1 MSASSSSNTG
11 TDTFVKL
18 AITPDTGLDFTL
30 DTMEATEELG
40 RPFTITLDVSSDK
53 PKGDLHAIL
62 GSSATVTLTYPN
74 KPDRHFNGIVS
85 RANYRGLTG
94 GGYRYQLE
102 LRPWIWLLSHKQDCR
117 IFSSKSPWTIM
128 TELFR
133 DGGFTD
139 FADKRQNSAGDTVLD
154 YCVQYRE
161 TTLDFVTRLMEQY
174 GLYYYIVH
182 KDGAH
187 TVTFADDPN
196 SHASAGQ
203 AIPYQ
208 YDQTDWRAAADHI
221 WDWSADTQIQPGAY
235 VYREYNFTTPKAD
248 LTGKSLG
255 PGQHTYGASE
265 VYDYPGRYDV
275 ADDGQK
281 AAQVRMQDFAIRR
294 QVYGGTSNSRLLGAG
309 TKFTLSSFPDDAA
322 NQEYLVVE
330 SVCSVQ
336 RAETRSFRDG
346 DDLVDTFRCVL
357 RAVPGSRPFRLP
369 DTTARP
375 MIRGPQTAR
384 VAGEAGQEVTTDKY
398 GRIKVKFPWDRRTA
412 EDENSS
418 CWIRVA
424 QVWAGQAWGAM
435 FIPRI
440 GQEVV
445 VEFLEGDP
453 DRPLVTGQVYN
464 ADMTVPYALPE
475 NKTRS
480 TLKSN
485 SSLNG
490 GGFNELRFEDK
501 KGEEEVFFQAQKDH
515 NEVVLNNHTAK
526 IKKDTTTTV
535 EEGNRVV
542 TVSQGNDTHTV
553 SQGNRSATV
562 SQGNETLT
570 VSAGNQSVTISAGSS
585 TTEAGQKI
593 TLKVG
598 GNSIEIS
605 QAGITVKALK
615 ITVTA
620 DTALEM
626 SGLTAKLS
634 GSTDLALSG
643 GAHAA
648 LKAGIV
654 EIN

>member
-1 MSASSSSNTG
+1 
-11 TDTFVKL
+11 
-18 AITPDTGLDFTL
+18 
-30 DTMEATEELG
+30 
-40 RPFTITLDVSSDK
+40 
-53 PKGDLHAIL
+53 
-62 GSSATVTLTYPN
+62 
-74 KPDRHFNGIVS
+74 
-85 RANYRGLTG
+85 
-94 GGYRYQLE
+94 
-102 LRPWIWLLSHKQDCR
+102 
-117 IFSSKSPWTIM
+117 M

-133 DGGFTD
+133 GGGFTD
-139 FADKRQNSAGDTVLD
+139 FADKRQNSAGDAVLD

-174 GLYYYIVH
+174 GIYYYVVH

-208 YDQTDWRAAADHI
+208 YDQTDWRAADDHI
-221 WDWSADTQIQPGAY
+221 WDWSADAQIQPGAY

-255 PGQHTYGASE
+255 PGQHTYGSSE
-265 VYDYPGRYDV
+265 VYDYPGRYDA

-281 AAQVRMQDFAIRR
+281 AAQVRMQDFATRR

-309 TKFTLSSFPDDAA
+309 TKFTLSSFPDADA

-336 RAETRSFRDG
+336 RAETRSFKDG

-369 DTTARP
+369 DTTPRP

-384 VAGEAGQEVTTDKY
+384 VAGEAGQEVTTDQY
-398 GRIKVKFPWDRRTA
+398 GRIKVKFPWDRRA
-412 EDENSS
+412 EEDENSS

-445 VEFLEGDP
+445 VEFLEGNP

-464 ADMTVPYALPE
+464 ADMPVPYPLPD

-515 NEVVLNNHTAK
+515 NEVVLNNHTAT
-526 IKKDTTTTV
+526 ITKDTTTTV
-535 EEGNRVV
+535 KEGNRVL

-562 SQGNETLT
+562 SQGNESLT

-605 QAGITVKALK
+605 QGGITVKALK